1 MPDLTDP
8 RLCAAKCNTSFSYTF
23 AQQSGTF
30 HACTRLQGES
40 RKQSAQ
46 RTGLRCGDSTP
57 GPGCGANEESN
68 RQATS
73 NMTGRHTRSAVV
85 VGWPTSLL
93 FWILAPLS
101 RTIFFKT
108 GVRVACAASFFS
120 ETAETEPVKLELV
133 SSKRRTRINSKIS
146 VEIVYVHMFTCSY
159 EHLFVIIDGVR
170 VYEHQLLER
179 CSRGLRTRMVD
190 PKRLQSRY
198 RQNVRTRKSATQ
210 QVEGTPS
217 HSKSSPV
224 SSSSLPNPQNP
235 NPKFPYRNLRLLLGG
250 CHAWFVVAAR

>member
-1 MPDLTDP
+1 MQHEFLVHVCPAIRNVPCL
-8 RLCAAKCNTSFSYTF
+8 
-23 AQQSGTF
+23 
-30 HACTRLQGES
+30 H
-40 RKQSAQ
+40 SA
-46 RTGLRCGDSTP
+46 
-57 GPGCGANEESN
+57 
-68 RQATS
+68 
-73 NMTGRHTRSAVV
+73 TGREQEAERTEDWTALRRLHAWAGVRGQRREQSTGDQQYDRTAHTVGRRRGMADLFTILDPGSA
-85 VGWPTSLL
+85 
-93 FWILAPLS
+93 FAHH
-101 RTIFFKT
+101 FFKT

-210 QVEGTPS
+210 QVDLPPPPTPP
-217 HSKSSPV
+217 SPTPGA
-224 SSSSLPNPQNP
+224 SNNCFRPT
-235 NPKFPYRNLRLLLGG
+235 
-250 CHAWFVVAAR
+250 